1 MWKKYGHVF
10 QFALRAETLD
20 AFDDDLPIYDRLFLG
35 SSRTIRGV
43 GFREIAPRIY
53 ARANKKGHYAPWGGQ
68 TSWCATME
76 YSVPIVKMLRVAAF
90 TDLGSVGEDEFDF
103 STDWFC
109 WSVGLGLRLDLD
121 MFPVRL
127 DFAVPV
133 ADPDEDIDE
142 KHFCFSVGYD
152 F

>member
-1 MWKKYGHVF
+1 
-10 QFALRAETLD
+10 
-20 AFDDDLPIYDRLFLG
+20 
-35 SSRTIRGV
+35 
-43 GFREIAPRIY
+43 
-53 ARANKKGHYAPWGGQ
+53 
-68 TSWCATME
+68 
-76 YSVPIVKMLRVAAF
+76 
-90 TDLGSVGEDEFDF
+90 
-103 STDWFC
+103 
-109 WSVGLGLRLDLD
+109 

>member
-1 MWKKYGHVF
+1 
-10 QFALRAETLD
+10 
-20 AFDDDLPIYDRLFLG
+20 
-35 SSRTIRGV
+35 
-43 GFREIAPRIY
+43 
-53 ARANKKGHYAPWGGQ
+53 
-68 TSWCATME
+68 ME
-76 YSVPIVKMLRVAAF
+76 YLL
-90 TDLGSVGEDEFDF
+90 TYEDYLGEDEFDF

-109 WSVGLGLRLDLD
+109 WSVGVGLRLDLD